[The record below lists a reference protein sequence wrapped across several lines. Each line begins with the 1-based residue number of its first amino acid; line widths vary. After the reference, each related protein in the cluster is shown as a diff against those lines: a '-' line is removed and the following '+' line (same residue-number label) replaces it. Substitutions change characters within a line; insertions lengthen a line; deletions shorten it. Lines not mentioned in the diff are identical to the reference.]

1 MSHIFGNVRKFSAEQ
16 ADLHDA
22 MNEYKRNILLQRA
35 GMTAFSGTSQTD
47 MEKLINKEF
56 ALTVQR
62 KAGVQ
67 FPDVS
72 DASAMREMADH
83 PLVKY
88 FANAI
93 RNTLVDMVLPD
104 VLLTGSLGYFA
115 EFRFAELG
123 DTMKIDI
130 ENNALYHVT
139 KAGERG
145 RHTNMQKLFRNTETL
160 YGVNHMITTGTD
172 LYEVLIN
179 FHFIAKEV
187 MKAALSV
194 EAQMLYEAYDVFN
207 STMGSLSG
215 NLSVTNYSEPGLI
228 KLCQTV
234 TAYNSN
240 KKAIILGTPVALK
253 SVLPSNPNF
262 RFLLNDAYVTNGAL
276 QNFNGYDVIPMSQ
289 VADYLNPVP
298 YSLKLDDKR
307 IYVVSPAAQKI
318 VTIGVFGGTMSANDG
333 PDRSENKLMMNTM
346 EKHWNTIVATNSAAG
361 IVTNL
366 G

>member
-1 MSHIFGNVRKFSAEQ
+1 MSHIFGNVRKFSGQ
-16 ADLHDA
+16 HVDLHAA
-22 MNEYKRNILLQRA
+22 MAEYSRNILLQRS
-35 GMTAFSGTSQTD
+35 GVKAFASTSQND

-56 ALTVQR
+56 ALVVQS

-67 FPDVS
+67 FPDAN

-123 DTMKIDI
+123 DTLKIDI

-145 RHTNMQKLFRNTETL
+145 KHTNMQKLFRNTETL

-179 FHFIAKEV
+179 FHFIAKDV

-194 EAQMLYEAYDVFN
+194 ESQMLYEAYDVFN
-207 STMGSLSG
+207 SAMDDLSG
-215 NLSVTNYSEPGLI
+215 NLSVTNYSEPALV
-228 KLCQTV
+228 KLAQTV

-262 RFLLNDAYVTNGAL
+262 RFLLNDEYVVNGAL
-276 QNFNGYDVIPMSQ
+276 QTFNGYDVVPMSQ

-307 IYVVSPAAQKI
+307 IYVVSPAAQKL
-318 VTIGVFGGTMSANDG
+318 VTIGVFGGTMSAADSPQTNQ
-333 PDRSENKLMMNTM
+333 NKLMMNTM